1 MTRICGDCLLYNPCP
16 CGCGLGVCESSYSPY
31 QNEYVFAMMAAC
43 KRDAKPP
50 CAKSSGFK
58 RRTIEDV
65 LFDYAA
71 NSLTLEEAA
80 AELRGMME
88 GEAV

>member
-1 MTRICGDCLLYNPCP
+1 M
-16 CGCGLGVCESSYSPY
+16 GVCESLYSPY

-65 LFDYAA
+65 LREFVIDAREYHTVDSFNDLIAKYAD
-71 NSLTLEEAA
+71 
-80 AELRGMME
+80 ELRGMME
-88 GEAV
+88 VDND